1 MKCDGPKRREV
12 IGSRD
17 NKLADSEPVIEPV
30 KDFGEAKNTKS
41 HCIILAVAHP
51 SFHKLTLS
59 DLRQMQKEHPILTD
73 IRGHF
78 NPEEAR
84 KAGFYWR
91 TL

>member
-1 MKCDGPKRREV
+1 MPRPERREV

-17 NKLADSEPVIEPV
+17 NKPADSKPVIEPV
-30 KDFGEAKNTKS
+30 KDFEEAKKTKS

-51 SFHKLTLS
+51 SFHKFTFT
-59 DLRQMQKEHPILTD
+59 DLRQMQKERPILTD

-78 NPEEAR
+78 NPEETR

-91 TL
+91 TR